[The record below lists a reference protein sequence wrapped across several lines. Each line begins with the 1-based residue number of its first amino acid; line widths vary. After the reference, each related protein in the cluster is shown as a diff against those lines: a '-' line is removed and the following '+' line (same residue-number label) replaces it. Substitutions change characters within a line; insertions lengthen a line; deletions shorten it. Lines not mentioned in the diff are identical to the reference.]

1 MMRGVVALIVA
12 TAGAF
17 FVPATNLR
25 NGQGPAPRA
34 ARAGGPAVH
43 QRRAYDP
50 WGGRYVGEA
59 PRPFLLPLMFVSGV
73 CAAAVR
79 GGFSALNSSPRANS
93 RMLGWFSADSG
104 RQDDDRLPK
113 FGWPGRVAGEFM
125 RHADIPPGEDAPLGV
140 LVAGFSDD
148 ALEVLAEA
156 VEAVWTGPDGVP
168 YSDVPIAVLA
178 KSDLRLRLRDILATL
193 PARDSVIPEQPSTPA
208 VPLVLLSGFSSV
220 QTSATVRALQRLDLR
235 GGVEL
240 QRPMFAVAVPNA
252 LDKTLG
258 ILLEEIEGDHR
269 ANSTRLAT

>member
-1 MMRGVVALIVA
+1 MQSRGMSRSAQDRMMRGVVALIVA

-43 QRRAYDP
+43 QRGAYAP
-50 WGGRYVGEA
+50 WGGRYGGEA
-59 PRPFLLPLMFVSGV
+59 PRPFLLPLVFVSGV

-125 RHADIPPGEDAPLGV
+125 RHAYQNNPYGGKGV
-140 LVAGFSDD
+140 DR
-148 ALEVLAEA
+148 EEA
-156 VEAVWTGPDGVP
+156 VSENSVR
-168 YSDVPIAVLA
+168 
-178 KSDLRLRLRDILATL
+178 SDLERVGRSDWAHL
-193 PARDSVIPEQPSTPA
+193 
-208 VPLVLLSGFSSV
+208 
-220 QTSATVRALQRLDLR
+220 
-235 GGVEL
+235 
-240 QRPMFAVAVPNA
+240 
-252 LDKTLG
+252 
-258 ILLEEIEGDHR
+258 IER
-269 ANSTRLAT
+269 KER